1 MTGAVFLGIYICV
14 VAILWRIA
22 IDDGY
27 LRRYVQFLLFMFG
40 FPGSLKAFV
49 EEASQES
56 YAPEDI
62 WPRELAGVLQRVH
75 PRFPPNERQLEQ
87 AYELAEALDGIGSF
101 NGWMGTLVRKSWRYS
116 L

>member
-40 FPGSLKAFV
+40 FSL
-49 EEASQES
+49 
-56 YAPEDI
+56 
-62 WPRELAGVLQRVH
+62 
-75 PRFPPNERQLEQ
+75 
-87 AYELAEALDGIGSF
+87 ALSAVWFGCI
-101 NGWMGTLVRKSWRYS
+101 RH
-116 L
+116 